1 MLTYEFLCCS
11 FADNIFDDTWAVGRQ
26 EHGVLQECKY
36 ATDVVSHSPSSRST
50 INPQGT
56 LNRSP
61 SNLREKPSTRLTSA
75 PFILPSSSIF
85 TNQPTAKFA
94 VSSLANSSSNYNKIS
109 NLPSWS
115 SPIKLKT
122 SKISKESTST
132 KNATKEFKASATQS
146 DQKPA
151 SSLSTLLATPTRFP
165 SFHSSY
171 SLYPTKHSLEFP
183 TQMYWRTTRTR
194 AQNKFITLSYNDSL
208 LVFTL
213 DPCDLGPLPTGRIE
227 VSQLQK
233 KRVICR
239 PKPDDF
245 NPCEDLLGSMAL
257 RVSAWFISVCAAIGN
272 LVTLF
277 VILLNRR
284 KVSNHKLLMCTLA
297 FSSLCMAVYL
307 IILAAVDASTRGDYS
322 KYTKQWQHGIGCK
335 VAGFLSI
342 FSTELSVFTLNII
355 TLERYYTILFPL
367 HQTKWMTV
375 RQTAISLVLS
385 FLAALV
391 LAALP
396 LTGISS
402 YTKVAICLPFDVTSL
417 ASKAYVTFLL
427 ASNGA
432 SFFAVLFAYIKMY
445 LNIQHTARVTFADL
459 NIARKMAVIVLT
471 NFACWA
477 PVAMSSLI
485 AIYGEPLMDV
495 PTSKFLM
502 VFVFPINALTNPF
515 LYFLVTKRFQQDLHT
530 MFNRCLCCAGS
541 CSLRRDRTESIIR
554 TSFTRTT
561 NKSRSRSGS
570 GNSMISIFRRSPGR
584 LSTDIQLSTP
594 RHSVPRES
602 EDRRAS
608 SVLQRTVTFLLPILN
623 GARLSKGDAVTYD
636 AKVGRRKSYDLAV
649 KNSMLAD
656 RMVRLV
662 SAHREDQHSD
672 NEYET
677 PYLCESAC

>member
-1 MLTYEFLCCS
+1 M
-11 FADNIFDDTWAVGRQ
+11 
-26 EHGVLQECKY
+26 
-36 ATDVVSHSPSSRST
+36 
-50 INPQGT
+50 
-56 LNRSP
+56 
-61 SNLREKPSTRLTSA
+61 
-75 PFILPSSSIF
+75 
-85 TNQPTAKFA
+85 
-94 VSSLANSSSNYNKIS
+94 
-109 NLPSWS
+109 
-115 SPIKLKT
+115 
-122 SKISKESTST
+122 
-132 KNATKEFKASATQS
+132 
-146 DQKPA
+146 
-151 SSLSTLLATPTRFP
+151 
-165 SFHSSY
+165 
-171 SLYPTKHSLEFP
+171 
-183 TQMYWRTTRTR
+183 R
-194 AQNKFITLSYNDSL
+194 AQNDFITLSYNDSL

-227 VSQLQK
+227 VSQLRK

-245 NPCEDLLGSMAL
+245 NPCEDMLGSMAL
-257 RVSAWFISVCAAIGN
+257 RLSAWLISVFAAIGN

-307 IILAAVDASTRGDYS
+307 IILAAVDARTKGNYN
-322 KYTKQWQHGIGCK
+322 KYAKRWQHGIGCK

-367 HQTKWMTV
+367 HQTKWMTI
-375 RQTAISLVLS
+375 RQTTISLVLS

-427 ASNGA
+427 ANNGA

-471 NFACWA
+471 NFTCWA
-477 PVAMSSLI
+477 PVATFSLI

-502 VFVFPINALTNPF
+502 VFVFPINALANPF
-515 LYFLVTKRFQQDLHT
+515 LYFLVTKRFQQDLRT
-530 MFNRCLCCAGS
+530 MLDRCLCCAGS
-541 CSLRRDRTESIIR
+541 SYVRRERTTSFIR
-554 TSFTRTT
+554 TSLTRTT
-561 NKSRSRSGS
+561 KSRSRSGS
-570 GNSMISIFRRSPGR
+570 GNSVVSMFRRSPGR
-584 LSTDIQLSTP
+584 VSTDTQSSTP
-594 RHSVPRES
+594 RHSVPRGS
-602 EDRRAS
+602 EDRRF
-608 SVLQRTVTFLLPILN
+608 SVVQRTVTFLLPILN
-623 GARLSKGDAVTYD
+623 AGRLSKGDAMTYNPKI
-636 AKVGRRKSYDLAV
+636 ARRKSYDLAV
-649 KNSMLAD
+649 ENNMLPDSMTCLF
-656 RMVRLV
+656 
-662 SAHREDQHSD
+662 SNQKDQHSD
-672 NEYET
+672 YEGET
-677 PYLCESAC
+677 PHICESAC